1 MDYASLTAYLGGI
14 GSTLLSTEDLKAKGI
29 TNIRR
34 YRDIATHGL
43 PALFGRYNYVV
54 LLVPVR
60 SEDNGHWIICV
71 RHPDGGGGGIEY
83 FDAYGGEPDKWL
95 RNFPPLLA
103 DFPFTFVNRVQ
114 FQSMQ
119 RGVSTCGRWVVL
131 RFLCRQMP
139 LTLFQRAFGRPVRL
153 TPDQIC
159 TLIVRKNVNH

>member
-14 GSTLLSTEDLKAKGI
+14 GSTLLSTDDLKSKGVM
-29 TNIRR
+29 NIRR

-60 SEDNGHWIICV
+60 SEDNGHWIICI
-71 RHPDGGGGGIEY
+71 RHPDGIEY
-83 FDAYGGEPDKWL
+83 FDAYGGEPDRWI
-95 RNFPPLLA
+95 RNFPPLLH
-103 DFPFTFVNRVQ
+103 DFPFRYVNDVQ
-114 FQSMQ
+114 FQSMSK
-119 RGVSTCGRWVVL
+119 GVATCGRWVVL

-139 LTLFQRAFGRPVRL
+139 LAVFQRAFGRTIRL

-159 TLIVRKNVNH
+159 TLIVRKSVNH